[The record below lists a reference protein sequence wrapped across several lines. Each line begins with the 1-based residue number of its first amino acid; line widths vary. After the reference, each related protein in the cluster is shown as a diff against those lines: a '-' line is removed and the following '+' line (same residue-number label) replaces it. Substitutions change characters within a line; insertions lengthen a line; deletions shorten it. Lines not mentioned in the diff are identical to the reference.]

1 MRLKGAVTAVR
12 GSPVTG
18 AIVFVL
24 LISSG
29 AGQDRA
35 NGSAIAVAPS
45 GSTADPPTLVLSP
58 NSGPV
63 GTLITVT
70 GAGYEASTALTIC
83 FSTSPA
89 GCSGASLVTS
99 DGSGAIST
107 TLTVPEVAPG
117 AYFVD
122 IASGAVLA
130 FAAFGLTPETLAIS
144 PGIAAIGSSVTV
156 TGSNYAAS
164 TIYTLCFATV
174 TFSCNIS
181 GAFFSVT
188 SNVGGAISSVE
199 PVPQVAPG
207 GYFVDIAFG
216 STFLASAAFTV
227 TPETLAISPNAG
239 PVGTTIT
246 LAGSNYAG
254 STSYAYC
261 FSTSSYSC
269 SGASLPVTSTT
280 TTALPAAT
288 TLTMTETVAAG
299 ASGTEFVNMEFG
311 STILSSSP
319 FSVGGSALPR
329 LQLSPNIGP
338 VGSTV
343 SVTGNNYPANTII
356 DLCFSTF
363 STGCSGGISS
373 PTSDGSGSIST
384 SIAVPQVASGG
395 YFVNTLLSGTLL
407 VSAAFSVTP
416 ETLSVSPNAGAVGT
430 PIAVTG
436 SNYGANTIYTVC
448 FRLSSNLCN
457 GAGPSQTTTTDPS

>member
-1 MRLKGAVTAVR
+1 MRLKGDLNSVR

-18 AIVFVL
+18 AIIFVL

-29 AGQDRA
+29 AGQVLA
-35 NGSAIAVAPS
+35 NGSAIAFAPS

-70 GAGYEASTALTIC
+70 GAGYAASTALTIC

-156 TGSNYAAS
+156 TGSNYAGSTSYAYCFSTSSNSCSGAS
-164 TIYTLCFATV
+164 LPLTSTTGGALPAGTTVTVPEVVGGGYFVDVFAFGVSGVIASAAFSVTPETIALSPAFGAVGTVVTVTGSNFVGNTFYVLCFATN
-174 TFSCNIS
+174 TFSCNITGVS
-181 GAFFSVT
+181 KSVLT
-188 SNVGGAISSVE
+188 TAGGAI
-199 PVPQVAPG
+199 PGGTTIAVPQVIGG
-207 GYFVDIAFG
+207 GYFVDVASS

-261 FSTSSYSC
+261 FSTSSNSC
-269 SGASLPVTSTT
+269 SGASLPLTSTT
-280 TTALPAAT
+280 GGALPAGT
-288 TLTMTETVAAG
+288 TVTVP
-299 ASGTEFVNMEFG
+299 EV
-311 STILSSSP
+311 
-319 FSVGGSALPR
+319 VG
-329 LQLSPNIGP
+329 
-338 VGSTV
+338 
-343 SVTGNNYPANTII
+343 
-356 DLCFSTF
+356 
-363 STGCSGGISS
+363 
-373 PTSDGSGSIST
+373 
-384 SIAVPQVASGG
+384 GG
-395 YFVNTLLSGTLL
+395 YFVDVFAFGVSS
-407 VSAAFSVTP
+407 VIASAAFSVTP
-416 ETLSVSPNAGAVGT
+416 ETIALSPDFGAVAT
-430 PIAVTG
+430 SVTVTG
-436 SNYGANTIYTVC
+436 SNYVGNTFYK
-448 FRLSSNLCN
+448 LC
-457 GAGPSQTTTTDPS
+457 

>member
-1 MRLKGAVTAVR
+1 MRLKGDLNSVR

-18 AIVFVL
+18 AIIFVL

-29 AGQDRA
+29 AGQVLA

-70 GAGYEASTALTIC
+70 GAGYAVSTALTIC

-122 IASGAVLA
+122 IASGAVWA
-130 FAAFGLTPETLAIS
+130 SAALGLSPETLAIS

-227 TPETLAISPNAG
+227 TPETIALSPAFGAVGTVVTVTGSNFVGNTFYVLCFATNTFSCNITGASKSVLTTAGGAIPGGTTIAVPQVIGGGYFVDVASSSTFLASAAFTVTPETLAISPNAG

-261 FSTSSYSC
+261 FSTSSNSC
-269 SGASLPVTSTT
+269 SGASLPLTSTT
-280 TTALPAAT
+280 GGALPAGT
-288 TLTMTETVAAG
+288 TVTVP
-299 ASGTEFVNMEFG
+299 EV
-311 STILSSSP
+311 
-319 FSVGGSALPR
+319 VG
-329 LQLSPNIGP
+329 
-338 VGSTV
+338 
-343 SVTGNNYPANTII
+343 
-356 DLCFSTF
+356 
-363 STGCSGGISS
+363 
-373 PTSDGSGSIST
+373 
-384 SIAVPQVASGG
+384 GG
-395 YFVNTLLSGTLL
+395 YFVDVFAFGVSS
-407 VSAAFSVTP
+407 VIASAAFSVTP
-416 ETLSVSPNAGAVGT
+416 ETIALAPNNGAVST
-430 PIAVTG
+430 SITVTG
-436 SNYGANTIYTVC
+436 SN
-448 FRLSSNLCN
+448 
-457 GAGPSQTTTTDPS
+457 

>member
-1 MRLKGAVTAVR
+1 MRLKGDLNSVR

-18 AIVFVL
+18 AIIFVL

-29 AGQDRA
+29 AGQVLA

-70 GAGYEASTALTIC
+70 GAGYAASTALTIC

-156 TGSNYAAS
+156 TGSNYAAN

-174 TFSCNIS
+174 PFSCNIS

-261 FSTSSYSC
+261 FSTSSNSC
-269 SGASLPVTSTT
+269 SGASLPLTSTVGG
-280 TTALPAAT
+280 ALPAGTTVTVPEVVGGGYFVDVFAFGVSSVIASAAFSVPPETIALSPAFGAVGTVVTVTGSNFVGNTFYVLCFAT
-288 TLTMTETVAAG
+288 NTFSCNITG
-299 ASGTEFVNMEFG
+299 ASKSVLTTAGGAIPGGT
-311 STILSSSP
+311 T
-319 FSVGGSALPR
+319 
-329 LQLSPNIGP
+329 
-338 VGSTV
+338 
-343 SVTGNNYPANTII
+343 
-356 DLCFSTF
+356 
-363 STGCSGGISS
+363 
-373 PTSDGSGSIST
+373 
-384 SIAVPQVASGG
+384 IAVPQVIGGG
-395 YFVNTLLSGTLL
+395 YFVDVASSSTFLA
-407 VSAAFSVTP
+407 SAAFTVTP
-416 ETLSVSPNAGAVGT
+416 ETLAISPNAWPAGT
-430 PIAVTG
+430 
-436 SNYGANTIYTVC
+436 
-448 FRLSSNLCN
+448 
-457 GAGPSQTTTTDPS
+457 